1 MPIITPQ
8 YAHFIQIATSSHV
21 SSAGLEAALL
31 WSGGQMI
38 FMLLIESLH
47 TCLIVIMPNYI
58 GASQAFLDHGLFL
71 NTGFSPVTVPIT
83 SNWSC
88 GSANPLHFVTFQ
100 TAWKTDLEALEVE
113 VFHPALVLFNGWSG
127 CWGGCLAYFV
137 GDSPWVHGAVW
148 TKNSQRATEIRSL
161 KSYVMCDS
169 LVPWGATV

>member
-47 TCLIVIMPNYI
+47 TCLIVIMPNYT
-58 GASQAFLDHGLFL
+58 GASQAFMEHGLFL
-71 NTGFSPVTVPIT
+71 NTGFSPVTVSIT

-88 GSANPLHFVTFQ
+88 DSANPLLFVTFQ
-100 TAWKTDLEALEVE
+100 AAWRTDLEALEVE
-113 VFHPALVLFNGWSG
+113 VLHPALVVLCSFFWVVWMLGWVPGIFGS
-127 CWGGCLAYFV
+127 WLTV
-137 GDSPWVHGAVW
+137 NPWSHMDTKQPESYWNTFTEKLCNVW
-148 TKNSQRATEIRSL
+148 
-161 KSYVMCDS
+161 
-169 LVPWGATV
+169 